1 MKTLTGSWS
10 DWPAS
15 HVGSSVTIGVL
26 DGVHRGHQ
34 ALIDHLDPGLTRTVL
49 TFEPHPLE
57 VLRPGTPPRLI
68 TTVAERVDRLGAY
81 GVEQVGVLDLREVKD
96 LPAREFVER
105 VLLDRLSVGQ
115 VVVGPDFRFGK
126 GRQGDV
132 ETLAGLATRHG
143 FEVTVIE
150 LIGDELGAVSSSRIR
165 DMIESGQMSAAEN
178 AMGARFVM
186 TGLVIEG
193 DARGRAIGFPTA
205 NMRPPERKVLPATGV
220 YAAFAHLDGAAHS
233 AAVNVGI
240 RPTFDG
246 DELLV
251 EAFLLDFSDM
261 IYGELL
267 TVEFVEYLRPE
278 LRFGGV
284 DELVRAMEADVE
296 QARGLLEAVAP
307 NVG

>member
-10 DWPAS
+10 DWPPS
-15 HVGSSVTIGVL
+15 HVRTSVTIGVL

-34 ALIDHLDPGLTRTVL
+34 ALIEHLDPGLTRTVL

-105 VLLDRLSVGQ
+105 VLLGRLSVGQ

-150 LIGDELGAVSSSRIR
+150 LIGDGLGAVSSSRIR
-165 DMIESGQMSAAEN
+165 DMIEAGQMSAAEN

-205 NMRPPERKVLPATGV
+205 NMRPPKRKVLPATGV

-233 AAVNVGI
+233 AAVNVGV

-251 EAFLLDFSDM
+251 EAFLLDFSEM

-278 LRFGGV
+278 ERFGSV
-284 DELVRAMEADVE
+284 EELVRAMEADVE
-296 QARGLLEAVAP
+296 QARGLLKAVAP